1 MAKNK
6 IAKEILEWALTIIIP
21 VVAALL
27 IHQYLFTFA
36 RVDGTSMLDTL
47 HENNIMGVSRLHYRL
62 NEPQRGEIITCNY
75 PEDGNKLFVKR
86 IIGLPGETIEIREGT
101 VYIDGEPIA
110 ETYLTRVDD
119 QSMDPIT
126 LAKDEIFVMGDNR
139 PVSRDSRAVGPL
151 TLDEIYGRVLFVAF
165 PFNEIRSTMALPKY
179 RAQGE
184 KKDVSLRYDAARR
197 RAGAV
202 RDLFFAG

>member
-75 PEDGNKLFVKR
+75 PSEGSKLFVKR

-126 LAKDEIFVMGDNR
+126 LAEDEIFVMGDNR

-165 PFNEIRSTMALPKY
+165 PFNEIRSTMALPEY
-179 RAQGE
+179 
-184 KKDVSLRYDAARR
+184 
-197 RAGAV
+197 
-202 RDLFFAG
+202 

>member
-179 RAQGE
+179 
-184 KKDVSLRYDAARR
+184 
-197 RAGAV
+197 
-202 RDLFFAG
+202 

>member
-1 MAKNK
+1 MAKNN

-75 PEDGNKLFVKR
+75 PGEGNKLFVKR

-110 ETYLTRVDD
+110 EDYLTRRDD
-119 QSMDPIT
+119 QSMDPVT
-126 LAKDEIFVMGDNR
+126 LEDDEIFVMGDNR

-165 PFNEIRSTMALPKY
+165 PFNEIRSTMALPEY
-179 RAQGE
+179 
-184 KKDVSLRYDAARR
+184 
-197 RAGAV
+197 
-202 RDLFFAG
+202 

>member
-75 PEDGNKLFVKR
+75 PEDGSKLFVKR

-179 RAQGE
+179 
-184 KKDVSLRYDAARR
+184 
-197 RAGAV
+197 
-202 RDLFFAG
+202 

>member
-1 MAKNK
+1 MAKNN

-75 PEDGNKLFVKR
+75 PGEGNKLFVKR

-110 ETYLTRVDD
+110 EDYLTRRDD
-119 QSMDPIT
+119 QSMDPVT
-126 LAKDEIFVMGDNR
+126 LGDDEIFVMGDNR

-165 PFNEIRSTMALPKY
+165 PFNEIRSTMVLPEY
-179 RAQGE
+179 
-184 KKDVSLRYDAARR
+184 
-197 RAGAV
+197 
-202 RDLFFAG
+202 

>member
-75 PEDGNKLFVKR
+75 PGEGSKLFVKR
-86 IIGLPGETIEIREGT
+86 IIGLPGDVIELDEDGVVT
-101 VYIDGEPIA
+101 VNG
-110 ETYLTRVDD
+110 
-119 QSMDPIT
+119 Q
-126 LAKDEIFVMGDNR
+126 
-139 PVSRDSRAVGPL
+139 
-151 TLDEIYGRVLFVAF
+151 TLDEPYVDELALGECDIKFPYQVPENRYFVLGDHRATSIDSRSSVIGCVEKSQIVGKVFLRVWPLSSF
-165 PFNEIRSTMALPKY
+165 
-179 RAQGE
+179 
-184 KKDVSLRYDAARR
+184 SLIH
-197 RAGAV
+197 
-202 RDLFFAG
+202 

>member
-110 ETYLTRVDD
+110 ESYLTRVDD
-119 QSMDPIT
+119 QSMDSIT
-126 LAKDEIFVMGDNR
+126 LAEDEIFVMGDNR

-179 RAQGE
+179 
-184 KKDVSLRYDAARR
+184 
-197 RAGAV
+197 
-202 RDLFFAG
+202 

>member
-165 PFNEIRSTMALPKY
+165 PFNEIRSTMALPEY
-179 RAQGE
+179 
-184 KKDVSLRYDAARR
+184 
-197 RAGAV
+197 
-202 RDLFFAG
+202 

>member
-101 VYIDGEPIA
+101 VYIDSEPIA

-179 RAQGE
+179 
-184 KKDVSLRYDAARR
+184 
-197 RAGAV
+197 
-202 RDLFFAG
+202 

>member
-36 RVDGTSMLDTL
+36 RVDGVSMLDTL

-179 RAQGE
+179 
-184 KKDVSLRYDAARR
+184 
-197 RAGAV
+197 
-202 RDLFFAG
+202 

>member
-75 PEDGNKLFVKR
+75 PGEGNKLFVKR

-139 PVSRDSRAVGPL
+139 PISRDSRAVGPL

-179 RAQGE
+179 
-184 KKDVSLRYDAARR
+184 
-197 RAGAV
+197 
-202 RDLFFAG
+202 

>member
-126 LAKDEIFVMGDNR
+126 LAKDEIFVLGDNR
-139 PVSRDSRAVGPL
+139 PVSQASRAVGPL

-179 RAQGE
+179 
-184 KKDVSLRYDAARR
+184 
-197 RAGAV
+197 
-202 RDLFFAG
+202 